1 MSAAPSVPDLLRRG
15 ALAPA
20 HVSAIDAVMG
30 EDWAH
35 LELGRGAPARSPSD
49 AGRRSGP
56 RRRAAIGGALAPNP
70 QALVKLI
77 GAGGTGSARALQAQM
92 SYLARQGD
100 VPLVSSESTFGVA
113 LGAEDATAL
122 AAAWGLPE
130 ADRGGAD
137 RTSHFVVSF
146 PEGTDP
152 GAAERAGRA
161 WAAALFDSGDYGDRW
176 DYYTAFHTDTAY
188 PHIHVVVGRRGLDE
202 GHWLRVSGRGELTF
216 DRLREVQVEVAAR
229 EGIALTGTS
238 RLARGVHERPVPDAE
253 YRRAREAGREA
264 VAPAH
269 SEASAIVTAVEI
281 LEYARDYQGASAALR
296 DQEPSFA
303 DRLEAAA
310 STLLAG
316 RALAVER
323 AAATHLTTQEA
334 LRMAETIEQVQAEVR
349 QNFVA
354 LEAEIRSVRD
364 PAQRAA
370 FLRDLAG
377 LKAEAAPMLRDDLEL
392 QGYRAE
398 AVHADYRGL
407 PEVAGDTRAV
417 AIKTAADQ
425 AVAGLAERVGLQP
438 EAALARYAG
447 ESVSL
452 GLGRDY
458 RAEEL
463 AERAADRATR
473 GAPAERVDVSMALIA
488 AFHHQVGAIY
498 RDAAER
504 LRKLE
509 RGDARSQAEAGMA
522 RDAGVADRRGPHEET
537 RSRAPD
543 PGRTAGAASR
553 ADEPEVDRANPPRP
567 SPRRRERDDD
577 DRSR

>member
-1 MSAAPSVPDLLRRG
+1 M
-15 ALAPA
+15 
-20 HVSAIDAVMG
+20 SAIDAVMG

-100 VPLVSSESTFGVA
+100 VPLVSSESTFGVT
-113 LGAEDATAL
+113 LGAEVATAL

-152 GAAERAGRA
+152 GAAGRAGRA

-238 RLARGVHERPVPDAE
+238 RLSRGVHERPVPDAE

-281 LEYARDYQGASAALR
+281 LEYARDYQGAAAALR

-303 DRLEAAA
+303 NRLEAAA

-364 PAQRAA
+364 PAQRAE

-398 AVHADYRGL
+398 RAHPDYRGL
-407 PEVAGDTRAV
+407 PEVAGDARAIV
-417 AIKTAADQ
+417 IKTAADRT
-425 AVAGLAERVGLQP
+425 VAGLAERVGLRP

-488 AFHHQVGAIY
+488 AFHRQAGAVY

-504 LRKLE
+504 LRELE
-509 RGDARSQAEAGMA
+509 RGEAKARGGGEVGIG
-522 RDAGVADRRGPHEET
+522 RDAATGGRAGPDAET
-537 RSRAPD
+537 RSRAAD
-543 PGRTAGAASR
+543 PGRTAGAAPR
-553 ADEPEVDRANPPRP
+553 ADEPEVDRANPPRPRP